1 MRPAIGYQRATAQ
14 ITARHRQA
22 QRDRPRGPPND
33 PTTPDSQTPRTQ
45 HPGGA
50 PQPSPAARS
59 SCWVPTTPES
69 GYHPRRV
76 HVLEPHLPGYETGK
90 PGTLAAQAQPKGRT
104 PMRNT
109 PPVTD
114 LVTRARTGDKRAWDA
129 LIERYAPLVWSICG
143 QCRLGAADAQD
154 VGRNV
159 WLRLVEHLDSLRDPA
174 ALPGWLATTT
184 RNECA
189 HVLHAAHRPQPA
201 ALGIH
206 VGDIP
211 DEHAGMAEQELLVAE
226 RHAAL
231 CEAFT
236 HLPPHCQ
243 QLLTLLIH
251 DPPMPYAQT
260 SATLGI
266 PVGSIGP
273 LRSRCLQQL
282 RSDPAIA
289 ALINADATT
298 TVGRR

>member
-1 MRPAIGYQRATAQ
+1 M
-14 ITARHRQA
+14 H
-22 QRDRPRGPPND
+22 
-33 PTTPDSQTPRTQ
+33 
-45 HPGGA
+45 
-50 PQPSPAARS
+50 
-59 SCWVPTTPES
+59 
-69 GYHPRRV
+69 
-76 HVLEPHLPGYETGK
+76 
-90 PGTLAAQAQPKGRT
+90 AQACRT
-104 PMRNT
+104 GTSPDT
-109 PPVTD
+109 FAPPPVERRYPHGNDVLVTD